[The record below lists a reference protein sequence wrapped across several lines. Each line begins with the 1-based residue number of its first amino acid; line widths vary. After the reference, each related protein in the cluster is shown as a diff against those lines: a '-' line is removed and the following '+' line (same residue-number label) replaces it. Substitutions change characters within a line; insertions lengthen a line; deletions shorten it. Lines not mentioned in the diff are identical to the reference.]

1 MFYISETTEQPEGG
15 EAGDMTTEVSS
26 SSQRTGS
33 SGLTPVAI
41 VGIIIG
47 LLLSLVLG
55 VAIVVV
61 VLSLMAMRRRK
72 ADGKN
77 SAGKTGNGKVY
88 GLGKQLSIC
97 LSHDNYIMY
106 ALYE

>member
-1 MFYISETTEQPEGG
+1 MTEQPEGG
-15 EAGDMTTEVSS
+15 EADDMTTDVSL
-26 SSQRTGS
+26 SSQHTGS
-33 SGLTPVAI
+33 GGLAPVAI

-47 LLLSLVLG
+47 LLISLVLG

-77 SAGKTGNGKVY
+77 LAGKTGNGNVY

-97 LSHDNYIMY
+97 LFHGNYVCTLVY
-106 ALYE
+106 ASL